1 MKRILLGLVA
11 MSAISFA
18 AAPDVS
24 VDPADGTNVFSQIQT
39 GHIPVKGKV
48 TSNVPIVKYV
58 VFASTGDGSTLTGA
72 ESELQLS
79 DFVISSNL
87 SLAGFVDT
95 NPTVYVRKV
104 IASNTLE
111 VPTAEIG
118 FRIKMDPAWTAP
130 LTQTKYSDFT
140 TNGTVDFNF
149 GMLMTRQKL
158 EDMLP
163 SLDNDSII
171 VNGWGSF
178 LRVDTGESYNTKQIN
193 AVISD
198 ATLKFVD
205 GSEMGGGSFD
215 TALASKVEA
224 SFAGGVDLESNLLI
238 EVKLK

>member
-149 GMLMTRQKL
+149 GMLMTKQKL

-163 SLDNDSII
+163 SLGDDKVLVSN
-171 VNGWGSF
+171 WGAFYIPSKS
-178 LRVDTGESYNTKQIN
+178 SYITKQIN